1 MSYPNTPQNTP
12 FDEQMQ
18 DDVES
23 RRTLPTA
30 STIRI
35 GDSAQEPTL
44 ASAPVASPISSH
56 ASGATG
62 FETPAIKPRERTP
75 LPVIIAVAMALGA
88 VCVMGGA
95 LIIRR
100 IVPDTRP
107 AFPTTT
113 QNQAGGD
120 VVMNPDLVAQNPDT
134 NAVEEAAPQ
143 ETPAVEIEEIPS
155 TQPEKKI
162 LKSDSTPAPLPDT
175 GQEKEKETNDD
186 NSESVPLSSNA
197 PFDAPTYELTPPP
210 GFSLSQKG
218 RRTIWNHKNG
228 AQILVETGKAGAG
241 SLRDSWLRLERDL
254 KKRYGDR
261 YKSLGITESRLPGQ
275 PAAVWEFELTGK
287 DGITRRKIDIGIQYE
302 GRGYAVLGSA
312 PKENFDKVFPEI
324 RAALDSFKLKEKAA
338 MEEHQ
343 PAKRSRR
350 TTRQLPNIKEK
361 PSTEESEFPSEET
374 GRPREQNPGTQRP
387 AERGY

>member
-1 MSYPNTPQNTP
+1 MSYPNTPQDTP
-12 FDEQMQ
+12 FDQQMQ
-18 DDVES
+18 DDVQS

-35 GDSAQEPTL
+35 GDSAQEPTIPT
-44 ASAPVASPISSH
+44 ASIASHVPSH
-56 ASGATG
+56 ATGASGL
-62 FETPAIKPRERTP
+62 ETPTIKPRERTP
-75 LPVIIAVAMALGA
+75 LPIIIGVAMALGA

-113 QNQAGGD
+113 QNQTAGE
-120 VVMNPDLVAQNPDT
+120 VVMNPDLVIENPHT
-134 NAVEEAAPQ
+134 EEVKQASPQ
-143 ETPAVEIEEIPS
+143 ETPAVEVAEIPS
-155 TQPEKKI
+155 TQPENKI
-162 LKSDSTPAPLPDT
+162 LKSESTPTTPPDT
-175 GQEKEKETNDD
+175 AQEKETNDD
-186 NSESVPLSSNA
+186 NSKSVPLSSNA
-197 PFDAPTYELTPPP
+197 PFDAPGYELTPPP

-241 SLRDSWLRLERDL
+241 SLRDGWLRLERDL

-261 YKSLGITESRLPGQ
+261 YKSLGITESQLAGQ

-324 RAALDSFKLKEKAA
+324 RAALDSFKLKEKVAT
-338 MEEHQ
+338 EEPQ
-343 PAKRSRR
+343 PAKRSRK
-350 TTRQLPNIKEK
+350 TTRQIPNIKEK

-374 GRPREQNPGTQRP
+374 EKPREQNPATQRP

>member
-1 MSYPNTPQNTP
+1 MSYPNTPQDTP
-12 FDEQMQ
+12 FDQQMQ

-23 RRTLPTA
+23 RRTMPTA

-35 GDSAQEPTL
+35 GDSAQQPTMATAAL
-44 ASAPVASPISSH
+44 PVPGDAT
-56 ASGATG
+56 GATG
-62 FETPAIKPRERTP
+62 FETPTLKSRERTP
-75 LPVIIAVAMALGA
+75 LPIIIAVAMALGA

-107 AFPTTT
+107 AFPTT
-113 QNQAGGD
+113 QNRDGGD
-120 VVMNPDLVAQNPDT
+120 VVMNPDLVIENPDT
-134 NAVEEAAPQ
+134 EEVKETAPQ
-143 ETPAVEIEEIPS
+143 ETPAVEVAEIPS
-155 TQPEKKI
+155 TQPENKI
-162 LKSDSTPAPLPDT
+162 LKSEPSPTPLPNT
-175 GQEKEKETNDD
+175 GQETEKETNHH
-186 NSESVPLSSNA
+186 NSESASLSSNA
-197 PFDAPTYELTPPP
+197 PFDAPSYELTPPP

-241 SLRDSWLRLERDL
+241 SLRDGWLRLERDL

-261 YKSLGITESRLPGQ
+261 YKSLGITESQLAGQ

-287 DGITRRKIDIGIQYE
+287 DGITRRKIDIGIQYK

-324 RAALDSFKLKEKAA
+324 RAALDSFKLKEKTAT
-338 MEEHQ
+338 EEPQ
-343 PAKRSRR
+343 PSKRSRKSA
-350 TTRQLPNIKEK
+350 RQIPNIKEQ
-361 PSTEESEFPSEET
+361 PSTEESELPSAET
-374 GRPREQNPGTQRP
+374 EKPREQNPVIQRP
-387 AERGY
+387 SERGY

>member
-35 GDSAQEPTL
+35 GDSAQEPRT
-44 ASAPVASPISSH
+44 ATAPVASPVPSH
-56 ASGATG
+56 VAGADEFGT
-62 FETPAIKPRERTP
+62 FTIKPRERTP
-75 LPVIIAVAMALGA
+75 LPIIIAVAMALGA
-88 VCVMGGA
+88 VCVAGSA

-107 AFPTTT
+107 AFPATT
-113 QNQAGGD
+113 QNQSGGD
-120 VVMNPDLVAQNPDT
+120 VVMNPDLVIQNPDT
-134 NAVEEAAPQ
+134 NEIKEVAPQ
-143 ETPAVEIEEIPS
+143 ETPAVEIEETPA
-155 TQPEKKI
+155 TQPENKI
-162 LKSDSTPAPLPDT
+162 LKSDSTPAPPLDT
-175 GQEKEKETNDD
+175 GQGKETNDD
-186 NSESVPLSSNA
+186 VSEKAPSSSSV

-218 RRTIWNHKNG
+218 RRTIWSHENG
-228 AQILVETGKAGAG
+228 SQILVETGKAGAG
-241 SLRDSWLRLERDL
+241 SLRDGWLRLERDL
-254 KKRYGDR
+254 KKRYGNR
-261 YKSLGITESRLPGQ
+261 YKSLGITESQLAGQ

-324 RAALDSFKLKEKAA
+324 RAALDSFKLKEKTAI
-338 MEEHQ
+338 EE
-343 PAKRSRR
+343 PRPSRRSRK
-350 TTRQLPNIKEK
+350 TARQLPTIKEK
-361 PSTEESEFPSEET
+361 PSTEESESSTAET
-374 GRPREQNPGTQRP
+374 EKPREQNPAMQHP